1 LFINFIKMSSFFQ
14 NMLFILFSVSLTFGA
29 ISCSSEPLATKTVV
43 NGNPPNGNSKQPIFK
58 DTTKGFY
65 SKNEKKIAYSQLSYN
80 LDSTDKNVSLIL
92 FLHGAGERGIDNEA
106 HLKVG
111 LPNLVNSLKKAGL
124 KNFVVLAPQCPLNE
138 RWVDV
143 DWSTT
148 SHVMKKNPHWP
159 MDLVLSLMDS
169 ITGSNVNFDTT
180 RFYVTGLSMGGYGSW
195 EVLQRRP
202 DVFAAAVPICGG
214 GDKLL
219 GRSLVKI
226 PIWMFHG
233 TKDKAVPVVRTTDM
247 FTSIKNELGSYPLK
261 AKMTIYENKGHLIW
275 NETYDNQEVIKW
287 LISQRKNS

>member
-1 LFINFIKMSSFFQ
+1 
-14 NMLFILFSVSLTFGA
+14 MLFILFSVSLTFGA

-233 TKDKAVPVVRTTDM
+233 TKDKAVPVKRTTDM

>member
-1 LFINFIKMSSFFQ
+1 
-14 NMLFILFSVSLTFGA
+14 MLFILFSVSLTFGA

>member
-1 LFINFIKMSSFFQ
+1 MSSFFQ
-14 NMLFILFSVSLTFGA
+14 KTLFILFSVLLTFGA
-29 ISCSSEPLATKTVV
+29 MSCSSEPSATKTAVKRK
-43 NGNPPNGNSKQPIFK
+43 PSSAKFKQSNFK
-58 DTTKGFY
+58 DTIKGIY
-65 SKNEKKIAYSQLSYN
+65 SKNGKKIAFSQLSYH
-80 LDSTDKNVSLIL
+80 LDSTDKNVSFIL

-111 LPNLVNSLKKAGL
+111 LPNLVNSLKNAGL

-159 MDLVLSLMDS
+159 MELVFSLMDS
-169 ITGSNVNFDTT
+169 ITGSNTNFDTSC
-180 RFYVTGLSMGGYGSW
+180 FYVTGLSMGGYGTW

-202 DVFAAAVPICGG
+202 EVFAAAIPICGG

-247 FTSIKNELGSYPLK
+247 FTSIKKELGSYPLK

-287 LISQRKNS
+287 FITQRKNS

>member
-1 LFINFIKMSSFFQ
+1 MSSFFQ
-14 NMLFILFSVSLTFGA
+14 NTLFILFSLLLTFGA
-29 ISCSSEPLATKTVV
+29 ISCSSEPNETETYV
-43 NGNPPNGNSKQPIFK
+43 NSKPSKGMFKQTIFK
-58 DTTKGFY
+58 DTIKGIY
-65 SKNEKKIAYSQLSYN
+65 SKSGKRIAYSQLTYN
-80 LDSTDKNVSLIL
+80 LDSADKNVSFIL

-111 LPNLVNSLKKAGL
+111 LPNLVNSLKKVGL

-143 DWSTT
+143 DWSTI

-159 MDLVLSLMDS
+159 MELVLSLMDS
-169 ITGSNVNFDTT
+169 ITGSNTNFDTT
-180 RFYVTGLSMGGYGSW
+180 RFYVTGLSMGGYGTW

-202 DVFAAAVPICGG
+202 EVFAAAIPICGG

-247 FTSIKNELGSYPLK
+247 YTSIKKELGSYPLK

-287 LISQRKNS
+287 FITQRKNS

>member
-1 LFINFIKMSSFFQ
+1 
-14 NMLFILFSVSLTFGA
+14 
-29 ISCSSEPLATKTVV
+29 
-43 NGNPPNGNSKQPIFK
+43 
-58 DTTKGFY
+58 
-65 SKNEKKIAYSQLSYN
+65 
-80 LDSTDKNVSLIL
+80 
-92 FLHGAGERGIDNEA
+92 
-106 HLKVG
+106 
-111 LPNLVNSLKKAGL
+111 LVNSLKKAGL